1 MFDDAFC
8 VIVYRNSCREN
19 TEKAVEKTQKK
30 KKKEKS
36 WVEGLKAEFKKVIWP
51 DRKKAVKQTIAVILA
66 SVFVGV
72 FIAILDTVIQ
82 FGLGFIL

>member
-1 MFDDAFC
+1 MG
-8 VIVYRNSCREN
+8 EN
-19 TEKAVEKTQKK
+19 TSEAAV
-30 KKKEKS
+30 KEKKT
-36 WVEGLKAEFKKVIWP
+36 GLKTLKAEFKKVIWR
-51 DRKKAVKQTIAVILA
+51 DGKKAVKQTIAVILA

>member
-1 MFDDAFC
+1 MG
-8 VIVYRNSCREN
+8 EN
-19 TEKAVEKTQKK
+19 TSGAAV
-30 KKKEKS
+30 KEKKS
-36 WVEGLKAEFKKVIWP
+36 RFKTLKAEFKKVIWP

-66 SVFVGV
+66 SIFVGV